1 MSENILSKIIIWDIL
16 TSFVC
21 VHNQIRI
28 STVLFSQKRTLF
40 SAYTIII
47 SNGQENYARN
57 KIWIFYSLKILLA
70 YWLWW
75 LFKCIWLIHQTSK
88 RPLLRLNQI
97 KHVGIKNKTC
107 GRGIFNNWWKIKN
120 KIVVYKM
127 IVTLLSIL
135 FVVAGLYDSSQC
147 SLPPGIYTIV

>member
-70 YWLWW
+70 YWL
-75 LFKCIWLIHQTSK
+75 
-88 RPLLRLNQI
+88 
-97 KHVGIKNKTC
+97 
-107 GRGIFNNWWKIKN
+107 
-120 KIVVYKM
+120 
-127 IVTLLSIL
+127 
-135 FVVAGLYDSSQC
+135 
-147 SLPPGIYTIV
+147 